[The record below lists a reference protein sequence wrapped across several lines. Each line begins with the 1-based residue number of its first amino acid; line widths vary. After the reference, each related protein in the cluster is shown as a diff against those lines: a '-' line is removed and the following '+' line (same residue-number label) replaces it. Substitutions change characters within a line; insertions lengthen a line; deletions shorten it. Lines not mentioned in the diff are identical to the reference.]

1 MRLSALRNFGDT
13 HARPD
18 GTNSWH
24 RHLPRGNSMPL
35 GRASSC
41 TQILL
46 AIRRWVNSLEK
57 RLVGLVYSF
66 ADSRKCTP
74 PCPMS
79 RTGHEFCAR
88 RKAHFFFNSA
98 VQFTTRLSGADASSV
113 ITESTTNRLPSRVT
127 SYWFTPAAVRYI
139 V

>member
-1 MRLSALRNFGDT
+1 MPALMALTLGTGTSRAEIRCRSAER
-13 HARPD
+13 
-18 GTNSWH
+18 H
-24 RHLPRGNSMPL
+24 RVRKFYSPYDAG
-35 GRASSC
+35 
-41 TQILL
+41 
-46 AIRRWVNSLEK
+46 SLEK